1 MLWILVAIASE
12 LDFAPPSPVN
22 QADWLTGVEYP
33 DVAIFAEASGLTQAD
48 IFVDKSGR
56 PKACYVVVSSGAPA
70 IDGQTCAAAMHRG
83 KFNVAKDAAGEPIAG
98 IYRFAVAWTLHG
110 KKPDTYPAD
119 VTLYVAKLPGNQKSI
134 SMTLRYIVDVKG
146 YIEKCAPLVSSGF
159 PAFDVAACQAM
170 SARYVFAPAR
180 DKVGNAWRVV
190 RTQTVAFDI
199 APPTDRR

>member
-1 MLWILVAIASE
+1 VIWLLLAATSLVG
-12 LDFAPPSPVN
+12 FAPPTPVN

-33 DVAIFAEASGLTQAD
+33 AEAIFAEASGLTQAD

-98 IYRFAVAWTLHG
+98 IYRFAVAWMLHG
-110 KKPDTYPAD
+110 KQPDQYPAD
-119 VTLYVAKLPGNQKSI
+119 VTLYVPKLPGSQKSI
-134 SMTLRYIVDVKG
+134 TMTLRYIVDAKG
-146 YIEKCAPLVSSGF
+146 HIEACAPLVSSGF
-159 PAFDVAACQAM
+159 PQFDAAACKAM
-170 SARYVFAPAR
+170 PSRYVFAPAR
-180 DKVGNAWRVV
+180 DNAGVAWRVV

-199 APPTDRR
+199 APPTDGR